1 MCEVLVNPEA
11 QGRDQ
16 LFSGSVLEKERGGV
30 QTYLL
35 GVLGDAREHVLYN
48 FHNCLPVSIPS

>member
-16 LFSGSVLEKERGGV
+16 LLSGSALEKERGGV
-30 QTYLL
+30 QTYRL
-35 GVLGDAREHVLYN
+35 GVLGDARERVLYN

>member
-1 MCEVLVNPEA
+1 MLVNPEA